1 MAKRLKDLKEELLTD
16 PEVRAAYERL
26 VPEYEVARAIIRA
39 RAHAGL
45 SQAQLAERMGTSQ
58 PYIAR
63 LESGRTLPNLRT
75 LQRVGE
81 ATGTRLRVDLVAA

>member
-1 MAKRLKDLKEELLTD
+1 MAKRLKDLKEELLAD

-26 VPEYEVARAIIRA
+26 APVYEVARAIIRA

-63 LESGRTLPNLRT
+63 LESGRALPNLRT
-75 LQRVGE
+75 LQKIGE